1 MNFRERE
8 QEDLRQD
15 LLEQFTEAVDDTNWN
30 RMIELYEQLVKI
42 IAPNDIVMKLIKMD
56 MKSIPD
62 KIKTKE
68 VK

>member
-1 MNFRERE
+1 MNFKERE

-42 IAPNDIVMKLIKMD
+42 IAPNDVVM
-56 MKSIPD
+56 
-62 KIKTKE
+62 
-68 VK
+68 

>member
-1 MNFRERE
+1 MNFKERE

-15 LLEQFTEAVDDTNWN
+15 LLKQFTEAVDDTNWN

-42 IAPNDIVMKLIKMD
+42 IAPNDVVMKLIKMD

>member
-1 MNFRERE
+1 MNFKERE

-15 LLEQFTEAVDDTNWN
+15 LLKQFTEAVDDTNWN

-42 IAPNDIVMKLIKMD
+42 IGPNDIVMKLIKMD

-68 VK
+68 VT